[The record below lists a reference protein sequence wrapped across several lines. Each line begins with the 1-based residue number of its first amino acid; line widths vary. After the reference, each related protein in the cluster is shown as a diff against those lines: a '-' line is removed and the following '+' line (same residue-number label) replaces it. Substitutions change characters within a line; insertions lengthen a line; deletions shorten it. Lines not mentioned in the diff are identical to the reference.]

1 MMGNF
6 VKVDE
11 VKAYLNYTDSVYDA
25 RIQVWLKIFPDR
37 VIRLC
42 DNTFGHR
49 DAYVLGDDFAFVS
62 SAGTIT
68 TSDEDFIDDG
78 RFKAGDN
85 VLIRGTLR
93 NDGHYRISTVTTTIL
108 TIDSTPGYGQN
119 AFTDEDVDDED
130 IDSIRISLVIWP
142 EAIKPIVANML
153 RYDMIE
159 RAKRTGVTSERIG
172 NYSVTYIKTMGTDY
186 PPDIM
191 EGLYPWMIPAIG

>member
-1 MMGNF
+1 MGNF